1 MYEDSTA
8 VTNPC
13 DALQPCITMQH
24 TCQTHATSV
33 DTCLA
38 VCRSLLSTVDVEDIS
53 SRSINDG
60 GEGRGLGLIFV
71 SVLFSSID
79 CTSSRSVSIMADGM
93 VSCSFFCSLLSSSS
107 A

>member
-38 VCRSLLSTVDVEDIS
+38 VCRSLLSAVDVEDIS
-53 SRSINDG
+53 SRTINDG
-60 GEGRGLGLIFV
+60 AGQRTRPYLRLRFV
-71 SVLFSSID
+71 FLH
-79 CTSSRSVSIMADGM
+79 R
-93 VSCSFFCSLLSSSS
+93 LYK
-107 A
+107 